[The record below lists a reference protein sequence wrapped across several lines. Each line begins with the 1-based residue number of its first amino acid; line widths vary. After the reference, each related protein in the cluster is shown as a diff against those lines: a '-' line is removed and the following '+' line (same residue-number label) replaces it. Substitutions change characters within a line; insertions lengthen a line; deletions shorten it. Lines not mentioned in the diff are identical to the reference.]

1 MRSRV
6 LLFLFLC
13 SLSAH
18 AAPRDLNLFLGAG
31 KSPMNF
37 HGHSVFKT
45 ITFEVVD
52 DAAKYATHRPVR
64 WIPKRWLANTDFG
77 ASISYHDIRQ
87 ARSWFGYR
95 YGDPNDS
102 VRGESLYVFARHHW
116 RMDSNT
122 ARFFADIGSGPMWS
136 NRRVPAATSRFNFS
150 SQFGLGVTLFPNAR
164 MPLVAAYRFSHIS
177 NGLIASRNPGLEVSS
192 FFIGTTLRR
201 FR

>member
-1 MRSRV
+1 MKRNL
-6 LLFLFLC
+6 LLFTLFFSF
-13 SLSAH
+13 SLS
-18 AAPRDLNLFLGAG
+18 AAPRDFNMFFSAG

-45 ITFEVVD
+45 LTFEVVD
-52 DAAKYATHRPVR
+52 DASRAQNVWGVR
-64 WIPKRWLANTDFG
+64 RLPKRWFHNTDIG
-77 ASISYHDIRQ
+77 ASLSYHDIRQ

-102 VRGESLYVFARHHW
+102 VRGESLYLFLRH
-116 RMDSNT
+116 RFRVDSPSLQP
-122 ARFFADIGSGPMWS
+122 FIDIGTGPMWA

-150 SQFGLGVTLFPNAR
+150 SQLGLGVTLWPSSR
-164 MPLVAAYRFSHIS
+164 MPVMAGYRFAHIS

-192 FFIGTTLRR
+192 FFIGTRIRT